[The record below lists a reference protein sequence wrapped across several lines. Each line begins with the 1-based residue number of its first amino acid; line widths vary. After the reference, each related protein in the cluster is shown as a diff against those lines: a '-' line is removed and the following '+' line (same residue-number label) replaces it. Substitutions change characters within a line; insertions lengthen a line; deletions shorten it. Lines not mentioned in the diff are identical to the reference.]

1 MTFDPGVVASGN
13 LATRRRTIT
22 GLLGQLAL
30 LQINDS
36 EALKILADEGLPGH
50 ALVEPDFP
58 ISLDQELGI
67 CLTLALGIQD
77 HRSPTVTL
85 FNALSTMGIENL
97 GVLGMAMRHA
107 PTALEALKICMAY
120 PQLTWGHSRLVVR
133 RQEDISLFFFSMER
147 PVLRNIAP
155 QAIDTLME
163 YCLVLDLLN
172 SLRNVQDLL
181 ESQTPPLLI
190 TFSFPQPN
198 DWSLIDGE
206 LPCPVRFSEPETCF
220 ALPAALDNQ
229 PLPRANPVL
238 HRSYVSIAEKL
249 SQMLAEDFTFS
260 ERVTRW
266 LWAYTPPPKRGEV
279 ASLLAMSER
288 NLTRQLGR
296 EGTSF
301 TRLVAQVQEERA
313 KNFLR
318 NPLLRISAISERL
331 GYAEPAAF
339 TRAFTGWTGISP
351 LKWRQDTDQNK

>member
-1 MTFDPGVVASGN
+1 MTEDPGIVASGN

-30 LQINDS
+30 LQINDDA
-36 EALKILADEGLPGH
+36 ALKILTDAGLPGH

-67 CLTLALGIQD
+67 CLTLALGIREN
-77 HRSPTVTL
+77 RSPTATL

-133 RQEDISLFFFSMER
+133 RQDNISLFSFSMER
-147 PVLRNIAP
+147 PALRDVAE

-172 SLRNVQDLL
+172 SLRNVQELL
-181 ESQTPPLLI
+181 ESRAPPLYI
-190 TFSFPQPN
+190 SFSFPQPD
-198 DWSLIDGE
+198 DWGLVVGDVPS
-206 LPCPVRFSEPETCF
+206 PVQFSEPETCF

-238 HRSYVSIAEKL
+238 HRSYMSIAEKL
-249 SQMLAEDFTFS
+249 SQMLAEDFSFS
-260 ERVTRW
+260 ERVSRW
-266 LWAYTPPPKRGEV
+266 LWAYTPPPKRAEV
-279 ASLLAMSER
+279 AKLLAMSER

-301 TRLVAQVQEERA
+301 TRLVAQVQAERA

-339 TRAFTGWTGISP
+339 TRAFTSWTGTSP
-351 LKWRQDTDQNK
+351 LKWRQGADLHK